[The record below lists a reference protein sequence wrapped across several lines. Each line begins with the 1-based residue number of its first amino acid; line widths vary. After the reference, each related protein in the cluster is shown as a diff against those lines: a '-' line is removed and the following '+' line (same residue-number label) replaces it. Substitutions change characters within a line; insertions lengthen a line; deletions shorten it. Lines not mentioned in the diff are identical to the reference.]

1 MVLILCSYVYTV
13 TDIRKS
19 ERHLDT
25 KVINFEKIR
34 YPEDNLNSHNG
45 HIYSNRQSYN
55 NILYMTYILITS
67 NPEALDEGL
76 EE

>member
-13 TDIRKS
+13 TDIRKF
-19 ERHLDT
+19 EKHLDT

-34 YPEDNLNSHNG
+34 YPEDYLNSHNE

-55 NILYMTYILITS
+55 SILYMTYILITS